1 MALQIAIAQINAS
14 VGDLA
19 ANAQKIHQAA
29 ATAVEKG
36 ADLLLTPELSLVGYP
51 PEDLLLRPSFLRRSQ
66 QVLDELVGKSQELPS
81 LTYLVGYPREIDG
94 RVYNAALIFKNGSVL
109 GHYAKLELPNYA
121 VFDEQRYFQP
131 DGAPFVFEI
140 KGVRLGVNIC
150 EDVWFP
156 RAAAMAKAEGAQ
168 ALLVMNASPFHL
180 NKQNE
185 RLEVVLAH
193 VVRHKIPTVFC
204 NLVGGQDEL
213 IFDGDSFAV
222 DGEGQVTARA
232 ARFQEDLCIWSFNS
246 LGHRFEG

>member
-1 MALQIAIAQINAS
+1 MTLQIAIAQINAS

-29 ATAVEKG
+29 AKAAEKG
-36 ADLLLTPELSLVGYP
+36 ADVLLTPELSLVGYP
-51 PEDLLLRPSFLRRSQ
+51 PEDLLLRSSFLRRSQ
-66 QVLDELVGKSQELPS
+66 QVLDALVEKSQEFPS
-81 LTYLVGYPREIDG
+81 LTYLVGYPREVEG
-94 RVYNAALIFKNGSVL
+94 RVYNAALVFKNGSVL

-131 DGAPFVFEI
+131 DGAPFVFEV
-140 KGVRLGVNIC
+140 KGVRLGLNIC

-185 RLEVVLAH
+185 RLEVVRAN

-213 IFDGDSFAV
+213 VFDGDSFAV
-222 DGEGQVTARA
+222 DGEGHVTARA
-232 ARFQEDLCIWSFNS
+232 ARFKEDLC
-246 LGHRFEG
+246 